1 MTFRRYEPHM
11 AGKQAKVLSIREI
24 NVILEALEGGR
35 NAKRNKVLFLLTLHG
50 FRACEIAD
58 LELLMLTDASGNIS
72 ESISITDQVSK
83 GGYGG
88 RTVHINSQLKEAIE
102 AYLKVR
108 NRQQSKYLV
117 TTERADKFSAN
128 ALAVLFFKL
137 YKRLGLEGA
146 SSHSGRRTFI
156 TNCAKKIS
164 QVGGSLR
171 DIQAMVGHR
180 WLSSTQRYIEYD
192 HDAQKNIV
200 ELIYRNLR

>member
-1 MTFRRYEPHM
+1 M

-24 NVILEALEGGR
+24 NFILEALERGR

-58 LELLMLTDASGNIS
+58 LELSMLTDASGNIV
-72 ESISITDQVSK
+72 ESISITDSASK

-88 RTVHINSQLKEAIE
+88 RTVHINTQLKEAIQE
-102 AYLKVR
+102 YLKLR
-108 NRQQSKYLV
+108 NHQQSKYLI
-117 TTERADKFSAN
+117 TTERSDKFSSN

-164 QVGGSLR
+164 SVGGSLR

-192 HDAQKNIV
+192 QDAQKNIV
-200 ELIYRNLR
+200 KIIYQNVR